1 MFGNM
6 QGTGLSLSNIDTLPI
21 KIYFTMSK
29 KNELYLYKFIFQYD
43 GKQVTNA
50 QIIREE
56 AYHPDDL
63 LTTDREFLVV
73 HKEIT
78 EPGVIEIYFDL
89 MEDANLYFAFVA
101 SPSWSL
107 AKEYV
112 KDWQLESNNT
122 PGSL

>member
-1 MFGNM
+1 
-6 QGTGLSLSNIDTLPI
+6 
-21 KIYFTMSK
+21 MSK
-29 KNELYLYKFIFQYD
+29 TNELYLYKFIFQYD

-89 MEDANLYFAFVA
+89 MPDADLYFAFVA
-101 SPSWSL
+101 SPNYGL
-107 AKEYV
+107 AKEFV
-112 KDWQLESNNT
+112 KDWQLESNYT
-122 PGSL
+122 PLSL